1 MSRFADQSETAK
13 RLTDRPPGGL
23 PAHGQVNPYASPAG
37 VGGYAPDL
45 DRGVGVWRDGDRVVI
60 HKEVELP
67 RICLITGEPARFGYP
82 LEIVW
87 RQGAEISTRRLRLNA
102 PLSAAIHRSYRRRR
116 WAAIGG
122 FLASVGWLSFAIF
135 LHEIVGQRVVSL
147 SIGLT
152 AFVAAAAFFTYCYY
166 SQLLY
171 FVAASG
177 SYLWLKGAD
186 RRFLAR
192 LPPWSA

>member
-1 MSRFADQSETAK
+1 MRDPVAQFANI
-13 RLTDRPPGGL
+13 
-23 PAHGQVNPYASPAG
+23 NPYASPAG
-37 VGGYAPDL
+37 IGGYEPDFG
-45 DRGVGVWRDGDRVVI
+45 RGVGVWRDGNRLVI
-60 HKEVELP
+60 HKDAELP
-67 RICLITGEPARFGYP
+67 RVCLITGEPAQVGFP
-82 LEIVW
+82 LEVVW
-87 RQGAEISTRRLRLNA
+87 RQGISTRRLRLLA
-102 PLSAAIHRSYRRRR
+102 PLSTAIHRSYRRRR

-122 FLASVGWLSFAIF
+122 FLASLGWLSFAIF

-147 SIGLT
+147 SVGLT

-171 FVAASG
+171 FVSAHG

-192 LPPWSA
+192 LPPWAA